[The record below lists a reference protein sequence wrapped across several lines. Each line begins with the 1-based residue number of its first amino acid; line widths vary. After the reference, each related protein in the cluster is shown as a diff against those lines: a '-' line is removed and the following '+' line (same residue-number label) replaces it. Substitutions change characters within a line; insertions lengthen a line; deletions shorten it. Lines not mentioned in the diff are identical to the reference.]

1 MQALGIINKAGRK
14 RVFRDRAHK
23 RYLYEGYHEI
33 PVFNLK
39 FQDEPVLLAFKFT
52 IYRTSVKIYAE
63 AKLLQTQTNHT
74 YAYFVNKN
82 KQLILGLSERLAI
95 KYMCLSENDFPRL
108 VETFMIIA
116 NNQLKIE
123 RMNEYLVSDVHSTRG
138 YFAYADEISNMSITI
153 NSN

>member
-1 MQALGIINKAGRK
+1 M
-14 RVFRDRAHK
+14 
-23 RYLYEGYHEI
+23 
-33 PVFNLK
+33 
-39 FQDEPVLLAFKFT
+39 
-52 IYRTSVKIYAE
+52 
-63 AKLLQTQTNHT
+63 
-74 YAYFVNKN
+74 YAYFVNRN

-108 VETFMIIA
+108 VETFMIVA